1 MALPQPMSPVALL
14 LVLTAAFTHATWNIL
29 AKQAAHCRFFNW
41 YYSVGAAVLFAPLAW
56 SVSSDFLPHA
66 SFVVALVLLATS
78 VLHALYSELL
88 QRGYR
93 AADLSVVYPV
103 ARGTGP
109 LISFIGAIF
118 VLGEHPS
125 LVATGGALLVV
136 AGVLV
141 LAGGRRLL
149 DELRK
154 PASARGTAVAGLYW
168 GGLIGLAI
176 AAYTLNDGYAVKA
189 LLVPPILVD
198 YCGNLFRA
206 LVLAP
211 QALRRRDVVAAEY
224 PRYWKQALGVSI
236 LGPTGYILVLYA
248 MTLAPVSHVAPAREL
263 SMMIGAWFGARLLG
277 EGHALQRVIA
287 AALIVVGVGAL
298 ALG

>member
-1 MALPQPMSPVALL
+1 MSLIALL
-14 LVLTAAFTHATWNIL
+14 LVLTAAFTHASWNVL
-29 AKQAAHCRFFNW
+29 AKHAAHCRFFNW
-41 YYSVGAAVLFAPLAW
+41 YYSVGAAVLFGPFAW
-56 SVSSDFLPHA
+56 WVSRDFLPHA
-66 SFVVALVLLATS
+66 SFAVVLVLLATS
-78 VLHALYSELL
+78 VLHALYSECL

-118 VLGEHPS
+118 VLGERPS
-125 LVATGGALLVV
+125 LIATGGALLVV
-136 AGVLV
+136 CGVLM
-141 LAGGRRLL
+141 LAGGRRLWN
-149 DELRK
+149 ELKK
-154 PASARGTAVAGLYW
+154 PAATRGTIVAGVYW
-168 GGLIGLAI
+168 GGLIGLLI
-176 AAYTLNDGYAVKA
+176 AAYTLNDGYAVKV

-198 YCGNLFRA
+198 YVGNLFRA
-206 LVLAP
+206 CVLAP
-211 QALRRRDVVAAEY
+211 QALRQFDVVADEY

-277 EGHALQRVIA
+277 EGHALQRMIA
-287 AALIVVGVGAL
+287 AALIVAGVGAL